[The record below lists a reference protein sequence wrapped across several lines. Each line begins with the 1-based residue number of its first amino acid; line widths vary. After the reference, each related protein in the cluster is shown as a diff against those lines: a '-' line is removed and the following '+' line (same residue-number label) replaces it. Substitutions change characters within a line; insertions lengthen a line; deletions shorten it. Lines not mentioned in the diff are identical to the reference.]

1 MDFENLK
8 TGLKNSAEKI
18 VTENDTALYVGSG
31 SLKVLATPVM
41 VALMEKSAADLL
53 EKILPEEFTS
63 VGIFLEVNHTSPT
76 PTGSK
81 IFAESEIVEVDGK
94 KISFKITAKDEAG
107 EIGFCKHERFI
118 VNRKK
123 FQEKVDSKI

>member
-18 VTENDTALYVGSG
+18 VAENDTALSVGSG

-53 EKILPEEFTS
+53 EKILPDEFTS
-63 VGIFLEVNHTSPT
+63 VGIFLEVNHTAPT
-76 PTGSK
+76 PTGLK
-81 IFAESEIVEVDGK
+81 IFADAEIIEVDGK
-94 KISFKITAKDEAG
+94 KISFKITAKDEHG
-107 EIGFCKHERFI
+107 EIGFGKHKRFI

-123 FQEKVDSKI
+123 FQEKADSKI